1 MSTPKIASI
10 KACVF
15 DAYGTLLDFNAA
27 VRRCAD
33 EIGDDAAQL
42 SDIWRQKQLQY
53 TWLRSLMGTHAD
65 FWQVTGEALD
75 FALAAI
81 KIENQELREKLM
93 ALYRKLDAFPDAS
106 ETLCRLKAGGMRTA
120 ILSNGSPD
128 MLEAAVHANK
138 LENSLDYVQ
147 SVEEVGVFKPDPRV
161 YQLSVDRLSVAPNE
175 ICFMSSNSWDVAGAA
190 AFGFKVIWINRY
202 NQPME
207 HLPGKPDLT
216 LETLTPLPEMF
227 GLSGQ

>member
-1 MSTPKIASI
+1 MSAPKIANI

-27 VRRCAD
+27 VMRCAD

-53 TWLRSLMGTHAD
+53 TWLRSLMGTHVD

-93 ALYRKLDAFPDAS
+93 ALYRKLDAFPETS
-106 ETLCRLKAGGMRTA
+106 ETLRRLKAGGMRTA

-138 LENSLDYVQ
+138 LESSLDYVQ

-161 YQLSVDRLSVAPNE
+161 YQLSVNRLGVAPNQ

-202 NQPME
+202 NQPMDY
-207 HLPGKPDLT
+207 LPGKPDLT
-216 LETLTPLPEMF
+216 LETLTPLPEIF